1 MKRFILVTI
10 AVLFSL
16 TVNAQQTVGSANAH
30 VKGRNV
36 VGSLPKP
43 SYTSQ
48 AEGIVVVQVKVDKYG
63 TVTEAI
69 PGAEGTTVADKA
81 LWNAARSAALK
92 AHFNQSANAPALQ
105 TGAITYVFKVS
116 PDAEAG
122 FTGSDNQE
130 EFTHIKNL
138 VDAQGHSVYS
148 IRARYVKTHKL
159 NKLIFLVEED
169 DYIIPIQL
177 VKNDLGAEKRFQS
190 LNLQAGDSLTIKGTL
205 SKIDIDFEDYTG
217 LIDAVIEEVTAMY
230 QPQEKAPESESDA
243 IPFQLIEVKPSFNGG
258 DANEFSKWVNSQLIY
273 PTTQKKQGI
282 QGRVILQFTI
292 KADGSVADVHVIN
305 GVDSELDKEAVRVVS
320 NSPKWKPGTSKGKP
334 VDVLYIFPIIFQLR

>member
-1 MKRFILVTI
+1 MKKFILLTI
-10 AVLFSL
+10 AALFSF
-16 TVNAQQTVGSANAH
+16 TVSAQQVVGSANAH
-30 VKGRNV
+30 VKGRDV
-36 VGSLPKP
+36 VGSLPRP
-43 SYTSQ
+43 SYNTQ
-48 AEGIVVVQVKVDKYG
+48 AEGIVVVQIKVDQYG
-63 TVTEAI
+63 SVIEAI
-69 PGAEGTTVADKA
+69 PGAEGTTTNDKN
-81 LWNAARSAALK
+81 LWSASRNAAMK
-92 AHFNQSANAPALQ
+92 AHFNMSANAPAVQ
-105 TGAITYVFKVS
+105 TGTLTYIFRLDGGTSISKS
-116 PDAEAG
+116 LNTNE
-122 FTGSDNQE
+122 FTSVKDLVDNQRP
-130 EFTHIKNL
+130 
-138 VDAQGHSVYS
+138 GVYS

-190 LNLQAGDSLTIKGTL
+190 LNLQAGDLLTIKGTL

-305 GVDSELDKEAVRVVS
+305 GVDSALDKEAIRVVS
-320 NSPKWKPGTSKGKP
+320 RSPKWKPGTSKGKP
-334 VDVLYIFPIIFQLR
+334 VDVLYTFPIIFQLR